1 VEGHGS
7 GALAP
12 GSLVTLGYNRARAR
26 EAAGG
31 LRAAAEEYKRILEAF
46 PTYTDCYVRLACIAS
61 ARGASAEALDWANKA
76 LAVQPDNPD
85 VLALLGT
92 VDPLYKTIRPSFYHL
107 FFATSYGQWLL
118 CGCLDEGVPT

>member
-1 VEGHGS
+1 MGCQGVDRHGS

-12 GSLVTLGYNRARAR
+12 GSVVTLGYNRARAR

-76 LAVQPDNPD
+76 LGVQPDNPD

-92 VDPLYKTIRPSFYHL
+92 LEAPLAKKYL
-107 FFATSYGQWLL
+107 FL
-118 CGCLDEGVPT
+118 PTVMS